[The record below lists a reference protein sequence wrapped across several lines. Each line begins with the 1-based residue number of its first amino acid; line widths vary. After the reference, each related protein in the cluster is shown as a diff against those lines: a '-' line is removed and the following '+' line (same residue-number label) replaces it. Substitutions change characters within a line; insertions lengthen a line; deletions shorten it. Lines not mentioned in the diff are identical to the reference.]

1 MTTIK
6 ESSTNQLN
14 RKAIATQ
21 CPVTFTL
28 FKMGG
33 RWKPLIIYNLVNHS
47 KRYGELKRAVTGISE
62 KMLFQTLK
70 ELETDGLIVRTV
82 LPTVP
87 AQVEYSLSPCGTD
100 LYPVFLAMV
109 DWAKKYNVAQ

>member
-6 ESSTNQLN
+6 DSSSNQHN
-14 RKAIATQ
+14 QRIIVTK

-33 RWKPLIIYNLVNHS
+33 RWKPLVFYQLTGGI
-47 KRYGELKRAVTGISE
+47 KRYGELKRAIPAISE

-70 ELETDGLIVRTV
+70 ELEADGIIIRTV
-82 LPTVP
+82 IENKP
-87 AQVEYSLSPCGTD
+87 QHVEYSLSVSGND
-100 LYPVFLAMV
+100 LRPVFIAMV
-109 DWAKKYNVAQ
+109 EWATKYNI